1 MLTSNNTQAGHPC
14 PCNRCATSMQR
25 ARTHGRELVLRS
37 CALFGAITPL
47 PLTHVCPVVLPL
59 PLAQSN
65 NPQLNHH
72 EEQDAQDA
80 LPLKASG
87 CKKGGRP
94 VTWIGGGGMDPK

>member
-1 MLTSNNTQAGHPC
+1 
-14 PCNRCATSMQR
+14 
-25 ARTHGRELVLRS
+25 
-37 CALFGAITPL
+37 
-47 PLTHVCPVVLPL
+47 VVLPL